1 MGLSD
6 TPGKNSV
13 KLFCPKCEELYNPRS
28 TRSEN
33 IDGAFFGTTFPH
45 LFFLEFPE
53 LKPTTPETRYIP
65 RVFGFKVHE
74 SAQSKSLE
82 IKNKVAKE
90 AEKPEG
96 EARDS

>member
-1 MGLSD
+1 
-6 TPGKNSV
+6 
-13 KLFCPKCEELYNPRS
+13 
-28 TRSEN
+28 
-33 IDGAFFGTTFPH
+33 
-45 LFFLEFPE
+45 LEFPE